1 MSTARIQ
8 SLPHLNPGEVSL
20 LDLAADD
27 PRDVVSL
34 SDKEA
39 LILQLYS
46 QIQELEL
53 EKALLEQDLEPA
65 SGDNPDEQLAIA
77 ERELLEARATYT
89 VKRKAIST
97 VLMTDPTLKSVH
109 LKATSPAERFYLLSV
124 YAHLKS
130 ALPILTLHRA
140 LLPLVNRRDVLSLAH
155 ENLMNAHNATLRE
168 LSNVEVQNLQLHQKN
183 QELVRQLLE
192 STKDDASWREALDDD
207 DLKAQLEQ
215 LEANRKKSKSRWEV
229 MKSIASAI
237 VVGSGVNWAE
247 DDELTALVIDESDD

>member
-8 SLPHLNPGEVSL
+8 SLPHLSPGEVSL

-27 PRDVVSL
+27 PRDVVTL

-39 LILQLYS
+39 LILQLYN

-53 EKALLEQDLEPA
+53 EKALLVQELEPA

-89 VKRKAIST
+89 VRRKAIST
-97 VLMTDPTLKSVH
+97 VLMTDPTLKAVH
-109 LKATSPAERFYLLSV
+109 LRAISPAE
-124 YAHLKS
+124 
-130 ALPILTLHRA
+130 RA
-140 LLPLVNRRDVLSLAH
+140 LLPLVNRRDVLSLTH

-192 STKDDASWREALDDD
+192 STKDDDSWREALDDD

-215 LEANRKKSKSRWEV
+215 LEADRKKSKSRWEV

-247 DDELTALVIDESDD
+247 DDELTALVIDEFDD

>member
-8 SLPHLNPGEVSL
+8 SLPHLSPGEVSL

-39 LILQLYS
+39 LILQLYN

-53 EKALLEQDLEPA
+53 EKAVLEQELEPA
-65 SGDNPDEQLAIA
+65 SGDNADEQLAIA

-89 VKRKAIST
+89 VRRKAIST
-97 VLMTDPTLKSVH
+97 LLMTDPSLKAVH
-109 LKATSPAERFYLLSV
+109 LKAISPAE
-124 YAHLKS
+124 
-130 ALPILTLHRA
+130 RA
-140 LLPLVNRRDVLSLAH
+140 LLPLVNRRDVLSLTH

-183 QELVRQLLE
+183 QELVRQLPG
-192 STKDDASWREALDDD
+192 STKDDDSWREALDDD

-215 LEANRKKSKSRWEV
+215 LDADRKKSKSRWEV

-247 DDELTALVIDESDD
+247 DDELTALVIDESDN

>member
-1 MSTARIQ
+1 MSTTRIQ
-8 SLPHLNPGEVSL
+8 SLPHLSPGEVSL

-39 LILQLYS
+39 LILQLYN

-53 EKALLEQDLEPA
+53 EKALLEQELEPA
-65 SGDNPDEQLAIA
+65 SGDNLDEQLAIA

-89 VKRKAIST
+89 VRRKATST
-97 VLMTDPTLKSVH
+97 VLMTDPTLKAVH
-109 LKATSPAERFYLLSV
+109 LKAISPVE
-124 YAHLKS
+124 
-130 ALPILTLHRA
+130 RA

-168 LSNVEVQNLQLHQKN
+168 LSNLEVQNLELHQRN
-183 QELVRQLLE
+183 QELARQLLE
-192 STKDDASWREALDDD
+192 SAKDDDSWREALDDD

-215 LEANRKKSKSRWEV
+215 LEADRKKSKSRWEV
-229 MKSIASAI
+229 MKSVASAI

>member
-8 SLPHLNPGEVSL
+8 SLPHLSPGEVSL

-39 LILQLYS
+39 LILQLYN

-65 SGDNPDEQLAIA
+65 SGDNPDEQLAMA

-89 VKRKAIST
+89 VRRKAIST
-97 VLMTDPTLKSVH
+97 VLMTDPTLKAVH
-109 LKATSPAERFYLLSV
+109 LKAASPAE
-124 YAHLKS
+124 
-130 ALPILTLHRA
+130 RA
-140 LLPLVNRRDVLSLAH
+140 LLPLVNRRDVLSLTH
-155 ENLMNAHNATLRE
+155 ENLISAHNATLRQ
-168 LSNVEVQNLQLHQKN
+168 LSNLEVQNLQLHQKN

-192 STKDDASWREALDDD
+192 STKDDSSWRKALDDD
-207 DLKAQLEQ
+207 DLKAQLDH
-215 LEANRKKSKSRWEV
+215 LEADRKKSKSRWEV

-247 DDELTALVIDESDD
+247 DDGLTALVLDGSDD

>member
-8 SLPHLNPGEVSL
+8 SLPHLSPGEVSL

-39 LILQLYS
+39 LILQLDN

-53 EKALLEQDLEPA
+53 EKAILQQELEPA
-65 SGDNPDEQLAIA
+65 SGNNPDEQLAIA

-89 VKRKAIST
+89 VRRKAIST
-97 VLMTDPTLKSVH
+97 VLMTDPTLKAVH
-109 LKATSPAERFYLLSV
+109 LKATSPAE
-124 YAHLKS
+124 
-130 ALPILTLHRA
+130 RA
-140 LLPLVNRRDVLSLAH
+140 LLPLVNRRDVLSLTH
-155 ENLMNAHNATLRE
+155 ENLINAHNATLRE
-168 LSNVEVQNLQLHQKN
+168 LSNVEVRNLQLHQKN

-215 LEANRKKSKSRWEV
+215 LEADRKKSKARWEV

-247 DDELTALVIDESDD
+247 DDGLTALVIDESDD

>member
-8 SLPHLNPGEVSL
+8 SLPHLSPGEVSL

-34 SDKEA
+34 SDREA
-39 LILQLYS
+39 LILQLYN

-109 LKATSPAERFYLLSV
+109 LKATSPAE
-124 YAHLKS
+124 
-130 ALPILTLHRA
+130 RA

-215 LEANRKKSKSRWEV
+215 LEADRKKSKSRWEV

>member
-1 MSTARIQ
+1 MSTTKIQ
-8 SLPHLNPGEVSL
+8 SLPHLSPGEVSL
-20 LDLAADD
+20 LDLAADN

-39 LILQLYS
+39 LILQLYN

-53 EKALLEQDLEPA
+53 EKALLEQELEPA
-65 SGDNPDEQLAIA
+65 SGDNLDEQLAIA

-89 VKRKAIST
+89 VRRKATST
-97 VLMTDPTLKSVH
+97 VLMTDPTLKAVH
-109 LKATSPAERFYLLSV
+109 LKAISPAE
-124 YAHLKS
+124 
-130 ALPILTLHRA
+130 RA

-168 LSNVEVQNLQLHQKN
+168 LSNLEVQNLELHQRN
-183 QELVRQLLE
+183 QELARQLLE
-192 STKDDASWREALDDD
+192 SAKDDDSWREALDDD

-215 LEANRKKSKSRWEV
+215 LEADRKKSKSRWEV
-229 MKSIASAI
+229 MKSVASAI